1 METRQVFELSSE
13 NMQWLADN
21 YDRLKQEFDG
31 KWIAVS
37 GGSVVESSKDLQNLK
52 EALSK
57 HKNPES
63 IVVEYMSTEAIA
75 MFF

>member
-1 METRQVFELSSE
+1 
-13 NMQWLADN
+13 MQWLADN
-21 YDRLKQEFDG
+21 YDKLKEEFNG

-52 EALSK
+52 DALSK

-63 IVVEYMSTEAIA
+63 IVVEFMSTEPIA